1 MRRMTYGG
9 IDHSDAGWDKAS
21 LLLLAVLAVLVLLT
35 FDQYGEGF
43 DALVQDVYGQDVLRW
58 YATLGHDR
66 SALSYIDLY
75 YYGGLFDGLAALANL
90 VSPFGHWATR
100 HLLEALFGLL
110 GLVAV
115 WRTARRLGGPLAGF
129 LSLAALALMPSW
141 YGMMFINPKDIPFAA
156 MMAAA
161 LYAGTCILDAVP
173 RPGWR
178 RVVGFGACAGLAL
191 GVRVAGV
198 LCFLYLALA
207 LLLAAW
213 RLESARHA
221 RFRLALRFGLRI
233 LLPSFALAW
242 TLMLICWPW
251 AQTSPILHPWEA
263 LTHFAGIHS
272 HIRTLFFGEEVGRQ
286 GVSALYLPVYLAI
299 KLPEVVLVMLAAGLA
314 ALAGRLWRKVMPVPS
329 PALLLVL
336 LAAWFPLAYAM
347 ATAPQLYDAER
358 HFLFVLPPLA
368 ILAGLGCARL
378 LHETGGRPRLAVA
391 LGGLLLVSA
400 TWQIVAMARLHPY
413 EYAYFN
419 ALVGGTRGARGQ
431 FETEYWGVS
440 LAEATTG
447 LRDWLDRHQPRHG
460 RPWRVGI
467 CGNVAQ
473 FGDRAAGWLRPAA
486 DWRKAD
492 FFIATTRGGCD
503 RFVAGRTIV
512 TVARDG
518 VPFAVVK
525 RVGGAAAR
533 AGAASGRAVL
543 KP

>member
-21 LLLLAVLAVLVLLT
+21 LRLLAVLAVLVLLT

-378 LHETGGRPRLAVA
+378 LHETGGGPGLPSRWVACCWFRRPGR
-391 LGGLLLVSA
+391 SSR
-400 TWQIVAMARLHPY
+400 W
-413 EYAYFN
+413 
-419 ALVGGTRGARGQ
+419 RGCIPTNTPISMR
-431 FETEYWGVS
+431 WS
-440 LAEATTG
+440 
-447 LRDWLDRHQPRHG
+447 
-460 RPWRVGI
+460 
-467 CGNVAQ
+467 
-473 FGDRAAGWLRPAA
+473 
-486 DWRKAD
+486 
-492 FFIATTRGGCD
+492 
-503 RFVAGRTIV
+503 
-512 TVARDG
+512 
-518 VPFAVVK
+518 
-525 RVGGAAAR
+525 AAR
-533 AGAASGRAVL
+533 AGRADNSRPSIGASRWPRRQPACAIGSIATSRAMAGHGGSASAATSPNSATGRRAGCGRQRIGGRRTFSS
-543 KP
+543 PPRGAAATASWPGAPSSRWRATASPSPW